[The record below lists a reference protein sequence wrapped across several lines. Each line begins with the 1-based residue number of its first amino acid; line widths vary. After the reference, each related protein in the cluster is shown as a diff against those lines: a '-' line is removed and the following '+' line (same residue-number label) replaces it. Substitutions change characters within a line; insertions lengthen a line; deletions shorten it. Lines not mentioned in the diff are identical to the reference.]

1 MLHKLW
7 AGLLAAMESW
17 HQGKL
22 FIEHSLSFS
31 HDSIHILAGVLIW
44 LAAGLLLRRPLS
56 SWSPWLCVLALILWN
71 ETVDLT
77 LEVWPDAGWQY
88 GESFKDLLLTMSV
101 PTLLMVATRLRPDLF
116 RGGVGR
122 RRR

>member
-1 MLHKLW
+1 MFHKFWHALVV
-7 AGLLAAMESW
+7 AMTSW

-44 LAAGLLLRRPLS
+44 LAAGLLVRRPLS

>member
-44 LAAGLLLRRPLS
+44 LAAGLLVRRPLS

>member
-1 MLHKLW
+1 MFHKLW
-7 AGLLAAMESW
+7 AGLVAAMESW

-44 LAAGLLLRRPLS
+44 LAAGLLVKRPLS
-56 SWSPWLCVLALILWN
+56 SWRPWLCVLALILWN

-88 GESFKDLLLTMSV
+88 GESLKDLLLTMSV

-122 RRR
+122 RRH

>member
-1 MLHKLW
+1 MFRFFVSALF
-7 AGLLAAMESW
+7 AAAATAAIPAPRVPEPAVNTFIGTQDEGNTFPGASAPFGLIQVSPI
-17 HQGKL
+17 G
-22 FIEHSLSFS
+22 S
-31 HDSIHILAGVLIW
+31 HY
-44 LAAGLLLRRPLS
+44 
-56 SWSPWLCVLALILWN
+56 
-71 ETVDLT
+71 
-77 LEVWPDAGWQY
+77 AGWQY

>member
-1 MLHKLW
+1 
-7 AGLLAAMESW
+7 MESW

-44 LAAGLLLRRPLS
+44 LAAGLLVRRPLS

>member
-1 MLHKLW
+1 MFHKLW
-7 AGLLAAMESW
+7 AGLVAAMESW

-44 LAAGLLLRRPLS
+44 LAAGLLVKRPLS
-56 SWSPWLCVLALILWN
+56 SWRPWLCVLVLILWN

-88 GESFKDLLLTMSV
+88 GESLKDLLLTMSV

-122 RRR
+122 RRH

>member
-1 MLHKLW
+1 VLHKLW

-44 LAAGLLLRRPLS
+44 LAAGLLVRRPLS